1 MRSLIQQV
9 PLLANNKPGLMDP
22 TVFRKYC
29 GMCGLA
35 VMATIDLKATED
47 LYLLVDFMNRNL
59 KDKDIIFG
67 LSKSN
72 QEGHYTITL
81 YKAN

>member
-1 MRSLIQQV
+1 MS
-9 PLLANNKPGLMDP
+9 NGL
-22 TVFRKYC
+22 T
-29 GMCGLA
+29 